1 MAKRPK
7 SEKPEEIETKPDG
20 WERFTKA
27 VKQMAPPKPR
37 TAVKRNKPKRG
48 GKSQKPR
55 DTA

>member
-1 MAKRPK
+1 MAKPPK
-7 SEKPEEIETKPDG
+7 KPKPEDIETDPNG
-20 WERFTKA
+20 WDRFMKV

-37 TAVKRNKPKRG
+37 MAVKRSKPKRG